1 MTNEDSNSETYKQ
14 GMEKRR
20 KVLGND
26 HVDHA
31 IETTNELTDS
41 FQEFITRYAWGE
53 VWNRPGLDDRTRS
66 LLTLSMLIALGH
78 NEEFEMHVRAA
89 INNGVTVEEIKEV
102 LLHSALYCGLPAAN
116 SGFSMASRVLKELG
130 KL

>member
-1 MTNEDSNSETYKQ
+1 MTNENSNSETYKH

-20 KVLGND
+20 KVLGD
-26 HVDHA
+26 AHVDRA
-31 IETTNELTDS
+31 IEGANELTDS
-41 FQEFITRYAWGE
+41 FQDFITRYAWGE

-78 NEEFEMHVRAA
+78 KEEFEMHVRAA